1 MAAQLTLRERN
12 RGRTRQEIETAA
24 FSLFATHGFEGTTVE
39 QIAAT
44 AGVSPRTFFRHFP
57 TKEEVVFADHRCN
70 VTRLRAVLAE
80 ADRREPLLRRIR
92 GAILAVQDPAG
103 NPRRE
108 MTRARLATEAP
119 TVRAHLYQLVEEYE
133 TVVVDAVAA
142 EWGSSEQALV
152 RAQILVGAVFGALRG
167 ARRAT
172 GQLRTA
178 NPAHLIN
185 DAFDLVER
193 GAAAHLTIKDE

>member
-1 MAAQLTLRERN
+1 MAAQLTLREPN
-12 RGRTRQEIETAA
+12 RERTRQEIEAAA
-24 FSLFATHGFEGTTVE
+24 FTLFATHGFEGTTVE
-39 QIAAT
+39 KIAAT

-57 TKEEVVFADHRCN
+57 TKEEVVFADHSCN
-70 VTRLRAVLAE
+70 VTRLRAALAW
-80 ADRREPLLRRIR
+80 ADRREPLLSRIR

-103 NPRRE
+103 NPQRE

-142 EWGSSEQALV
+142 ELGLSEQALA

-167 ARRAT
+167 ARQAA
-172 GQLRTA
+172 GELQTA

-193 GAAAHLTIKDE
+193 GAAAPLAIKDE